1 MLAVPCGPPHA
12 PNLAHSAEARVYVR
26 DGAVF
31 GCSRAGRTSRALGA
45 RRLIVAVK
53 VAGHFAAVKRTRRTG
68 EELATYDLRS
78 GQEHSRYSARGPIG
92 AFALDRRGTAPFTAA
107 GPGGEA
113 EIGIDSNLCL
123 IPTGLDPGFIR
134 LAGSVL
140 LFRDRFGL
148 ETLQLSG
155 TAPWLGTLLRAGP
168 IRITAENDRLVLHA
182 PFGETP
188 IGIALLDCVGS
199 DGCDGIDTLQLAGP
213 YLAVHR
219 TAYDREGD
227 TAGVLKVYDT
237 RTGQK
242 RLPCGT
248 GGYGND
254 VEAFVVTAAGAVA
267 CMRSVDSVPTL
278 ISGGVTLDSGPGVD
292 LRSLYRRGDQLVWR
306 HDAAEQTAP
315 LPT

>member
-1 MLAVPCGPPHA
+1 MFAVPCGPPHA
-12 PNLAHSAEARVYVR
+12 PNLAHSAEARVYVH
-26 DGAVF
+26 DGAAF
-31 GCSRAGRTSRALGA
+31 GCSRAGGTPRRLGA

-53 VAGHFAAVKRTRRTG
+53 VAGHFAAVKRTRRGG

-78 GQEHSRYSARGPIG
+78 GQEHSRYAARGPIG
-92 AFALDRRGTAPFTAA
+92 AFALDRRGVLPFTAA
-107 GPGGEA
+107 GPGGET
-113 EIGIDSNLCL
+113 ELGINSELRL

-155 TAPWLGTLLRAGP
+155 TAPWLGTLLRAGA
-168 IRITAENDRLVLHA
+168 IRITADHDRLVLHA
-182 PFGETP
+182 PIGETQL
-188 IGIALLDCVGS
+188 GIALLDCVGS
-199 DGCDGIDTLQLAGP
+199 DGCSGIDTLQIAGP

-237 RTGQK
+237 RTGAKQ
-242 RLPCGT
+242 LPCGT

-254 VEAFVVTAAGAVA
+254 VEAFTVTATGAVA
-267 CMRSVDSVPTL
+267 CMRSVNSVPTL

-292 LRSLYRRGDQLVWR
+292 LRSLYHRGDQLVWG
-306 HDAAEQTAP
+306 HDGAERTAP